1 MKLYNKNILWSFMF
15 LLAGAAGVT
24 IQYPFLSTCAFKG
37 STVTLPC
44 SFTPRK
50 SFSRDGRE
58 IPLKVV
64 RVRWCKNHEICH
76 STTPSVFDSNS
87 TTNDPGYE
95 YLGDLKGNC
104 TLRIRNIKTSDE
116 PTFRFRMEADD
127 SAGHF
132 TNRTGVKVSVVEGSR
147 MRIKSSSDVTE
158 LRGGQSVSLQC
169 TSPFCTFYHLNIT
182 WTKDGHALPE
192 TGPALQLGPLTSED
206 SGNYTC
212 GLKTN
217 SGSRSEPIR
226 LQVEAEENPSTL
238 PLIVGGVFGF
248 LLVLIVFILVFLL
261 IQRKRAAGSR
271 AARGEMELKR
281 DDNVYSSVLPAG
293 DAGHQRTETSQEDD
307 GISYASV
314 QFKHNKHKK
323 KLEEEAD
330 SIIYSSVVT
339 KG

>member
-1 MKLYNKNILWSFMF
+1 
-15 LLAGAAGVT
+15 AAGVT

-44 SFTPRK
+44 SFTPLK
-50 SFSRDGRE
+50 SFNRDGRE

-64 RVRWCKNHEICH
+64 RVRWCKNHELCH

-132 TNRTGVKVSVVEGSR
+132 VNRTGVKVSVVGENN
-147 MRIKSSSDVTE
+147 T
-158 LRGGQSVSLQC
+158 GGQSVSLQC

-217 SGSRSEPIR
+217 SRSRSEPIR
-226 LQVEAEENPSTL
+226 LQVEAE
-238 PLIVGGVFGF
+238 GGKMATETIIR
-248 LLVLIVFILVFLL
+248 LVLFGALTLLNVILVSIVIRRYLH
-261 IQRKRAAGSR
+261 QYKHTSSSSS
-271 AARGEMELKR
+271 
-281 DDNVYSSVLPAG
+281 SSVQTENDTSLLFQDVLFAEQQQGGASSAG
-293 DAGHQRTETSQEDD
+293 TGELHHRSDAPPIGGAGTR
-307 GISYASV
+307 A
-314 QFKHNKHKK
+314 
-323 KLEEEAD
+323 
-330 SIIYSSVVT
+330 
-339 KG
+339 